1 MNVALITIYHVPN
14 YGSILQAY
22 ATQRVLEKLGHEC
35 RIIFYCYPNEWH
47 FKQGAKRQQ
56 WYRKLIKKIGL
67 APLHRK
73 ENKLNSFKVKYF
85 NFTKKYRD
93 FESLRNENWNNYD
106 VFIVGSDQVWNPRFL
121 KGDRAFLLSFVP
133 KEKRRISIASSFAQS
148 QIPMDLIS
156 RYKEE
161 LGKFYAISVRE
172 KNGVEIIKNQL
183 NINKD
188 VFVCLDPTLL
198 LSRND
203 WKNEIQSVKRSNIK
217 PYILIH
223 MLNYAFDPQPYF
235 WLTVKYFANKL
246 NCRVVALAG
255 YKHPN
260 EAEGVVM
267 LNKTDAS
274 ISEFIDLFDKC
285 EMVITSSFHG
295 TAFALNF
302 GKPLVSIMP
311 KEKGDDRQSSL
322 LNDIGATNSIVRIGD
337 SIDNINPYYN
347 KGIVLDKLNLLRD
360 KSIEWIKNTLK

>member
-35 RIIFYCYPNEWH
+35 RIIYYCYPNEWH

-172 KNGVEIIKNQL
+172 KNGVEIIQNQL
-183 NINKD
+183 KKRDNQIWDLNMITAFQQEELKFAKKIAVDKKIPLKIIYQNKD
-188 VFVCLDPTLL
+188 IMEWPIEEDKNII
-198 LSRND
+198 LSIRPIFAEKILSGEKKYEYRKRLCAKKVSKIYIYETAPVKKIIGEVEVIKKLKMEKEKL
-203 WKNEIQSVKRSNIK
+203 WKQTQKFSGISKEF
-217 PYILIH
+217 YG
-223 MLNYAFDPQPYF
+223 
-235 WLTVKYFANKL
+235 KYFEKQEYACAYELGESKKYSDPVTL
-246 NCRVVALAG
+246 
-255 YKHPN
+255 
-260 EAEGVVM
+260 ESIGV
-267 LNKTDAS
+267 NYIPQSFAYYDG
-274 ISEFIDLFDKC
+274 I
-285 EMVITSSFHG
+285 ITS
-295 TAFALNF
+295 T
-302 GKPLVSIMP
+302 
-311 KEKGDDRQSSL
+311 SS
-322 LNDIGATNSIVRIGD
+322 DTQTD
-337 SIDNINPYYN
+337 
-347 KGIVLDKLNLLRD
+347 
-360 KSIEWIKNTLK
+360 